1 MADCPPPP
9 HPPTHTSPLGIRSG
23 EKKEKKAH
31 LITSATSNSNW
42 HYGARQLAIVNTD
55 SARRCYLGDT
65 IAERRGTRLPS
76 PNQTKMRYDAA
87 RLDLLL

>member
-1 MADCPPPP
+1 MKDGRL
-9 HPPTHTSPLGIRSG
+9 HLQTSNSPLGIRSQ
-23 EKKEKKAH
+23 KKKKKRKKKAH

-65 IAERRGTRLPS
+65 IAERSSTRLPS
-76 PNQTKMRYDAA
+76 PKSNKDEI
-87 RLDLLL
+87 